1 MAVPAAFAIALPSR
15 GMTRV
20 EVDMSGLLRSV
31 AAVRIFVDELERA
44 QRFYRDVLELDE
56 AGDGP
61 GYAAFRIGQI
71 PVIVEAVEPDN
82 DERDELVG
90 RLVAVSDIAQA
101 YTELRARGVMFL
113 GPPERQDWGGTLAFA
128 RDPDANVLTLV
139 EFGPSA

>member
-1 MAVPAAFAIALPSR
+1 
-15 GMTRV
+15 
-20 EVDMSGLLRSV
+20 MSGLLRSV
-31 AAVRIFVDELERA
+31 AAVRIFVDELDRA

-61 GYAAFRIGQI
+61 GYAAFRIGQV

-90 RLVAVSDIAQA
+90 RLIAVSFSVADIAQA
-101 YTELRARGVMFL
+101 YAELRARGVMFL